1 IIGFFSY
8 ERVHYSNKAK
18 DDFSLS
24 GYLEHPQRYGGNKGE
39 VFGKILNIS
48 QNHFYF
54 NLGDKTIKVYGPGI
68 KKPVY
73 GETVVFLNFRK
84 DGIIEMMDY
93 HNYNYNYFL
102 YGIIDKLIITESKII
117 IVDYKT
123 DDIDKA
129 NIEERAKYYS
139 NQLKFYIYIVSRL
152 YTKINE
158 FEIRIV
164 FLIHPDNPYSVS
176 FNRTE
181 IIGIEQDITL
191 IIEGIL
197 KEEYPKN
204 LSHCNDCG
212 FSINGSC
219 VVKN

>member
-1 IIGFFSY
+1 MG
-8 ERVHYSNKAK
+8 
-18 DDFSLS
+18 
-24 GYLEHPQRYGGNKGE
+24 
-39 VFGKILNIS
+39 
-48 QNHFYF
+48 
-54 NLGDKTIKVYGPGI
+54 
-68 KKPVY
+68 
-73 GETVVFLNFRK
+73 
-84 DGIIEMMDY
+84 
-93 HNYNYNYFL
+93 NYFL
-102 YGIIDKLIITESKII
+102 YGIIDKLIVTESKII

-123 DDIDKA
+123 DDIDKDS
-129 NIEERAKYYS
+129 IEERAKYYL

-164 FLIHPDNPYSVS
+164 FLLHADNPYSVS

-181 IIGIEQDITL
+181 INGIEQDITL